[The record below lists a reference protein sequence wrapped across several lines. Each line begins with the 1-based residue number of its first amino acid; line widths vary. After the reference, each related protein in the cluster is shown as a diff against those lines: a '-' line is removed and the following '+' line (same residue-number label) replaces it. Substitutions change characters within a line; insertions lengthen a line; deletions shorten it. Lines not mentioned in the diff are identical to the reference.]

1 MKEESF
7 PWLVFI
13 FLKIW
18 FHSSWSLLI
27 FFPSGNNLTKWMHE
41 TSLLNTFHL
50 ISVLWL
56 ICKLPYFSLNSPEK
70 TTFFGLTPGKSG
82 SYVNHSPS
90 SLPSSF
96 HLSFSLPGFPLL
108 LLSYALHKHPERRGF
123 QVFLGQD
130 FPASFKRKTRKGH
143 VVTLNFNQQIL
154 NWSFE

>member
-56 ICKLPYFSLNSPEK
+56 ICKVPYFSLNSPEK
-70 TTFFGLTPGKSG
+70 TIFGLTPGKSG

-108 LLSYALHKHPERRGF
+108 LLSYALHKDQERRGF
-123 QVFLGQD
+123 QV
-130 FPASFKRKTRKGH
+130 SSVKTFQHPSREKH
-143 VVTLNFNQQIL
+143 EKDTLSLWTSTNK
-154 NWSFE
+154 S